1 MRQRIVQ
8 LEKIEKDYKKLEKR
22 LEEKENKFFEIFE
35 NVLDI
40 LIIVDGKTGK
50 ILKCNQLVFYLLGY
64 KEEYLAGKHYSVLF
78 PDGKRN
84 FLKKSKLQ
92 DSVFVYK
99 DILRSDGTCCPM
111 DISIA
116 TIDWDNK
123 KAILLTFRDST
134 ERKKSDE
141 EREKLLSE
149 LQKALENNKILTGL
163 LPICAA
169 CKKVRDDGGYWQ
181 QIEEYLN
188 SHSDA
193 EFKQGICPDC
203 MRKFYP
209 LYVKK

>member
-8 LEKIEKDYKKLEKR
+8 LEKIEKDYKKLEKK
-22 LEEKENKFFEIFE
+22 LEEKEEKFITIFE
-35 NVLDI
+35 NILDV

-50 ILKCNQLVFYLLGY
+50 IQKCNQLVFYILGY
-64 KEEYLAGKHYSVLF
+64 REEELAGKHYSVLF
-78 PDGKRN
+78 PGGKRN

-99 DILRSDGTCCPM
+99 DILRSDGTFCPM
-111 DISIA
+111 DIAIA

-149 LQKALENNKILTGL
+149 LQAAIENNKILTGM

-181 QIEEYLN
+181 QIEEYVNL
-188 SHSDA
+188 HSDA
-193 EFKQGICPDC
+193 EFKPGICPDC
-203 MRKFYP
+203 MQKFYP
-209 LYVKK
+209 LYIKK